1 MAPAGG
7 GPSRHSPPSG
17 STTTTDV
24 LVRHLGSGKYSD
36 VFSVRVGSR
45 RLAMKISYYRDG
57 TLSDVAR
64 RALRGDLDGAAMA
77 RQRDAVCVASA
88 FGRFT
93 SGISRTVSP
102 HFVAVHVSRDCDG
115 LAERLR
121 PVLEARLRTL
131 TEAQRRHNNVSFME
145 RFDAN
150 VTRYLLLQGQLADEV
165 MCGVIFQIL
174 YTLAAL
180 QKLLPG
186 FRHNDLSTN
195 NVLLRYSSSPRL
207 AVYQF
212 ESMQFAVTVPV
223 FVALSDYDFTHV
235 PGHRTLSNERILG
248 GKYPNMTADHNP
260 SYDSHL
266 FLKSVHRCLAK
277 RGGHH
282 PRTRQ
287 FLASLGLRDRDRLD
301 SPIPRLVPCTLLRH
315 AYFDCLRCTR
325 PTVATYRC

>member
-1 MAPAGG
+1 MAT
-7 GPSRHSPPSG
+7 HD
-17 STTTTDV
+17 TV

-36 VFSVRVGSR
+36 VFSVRRGSR

-64 RALRGDLDGAAMA
+64 RAMRGDLDGAAMA

-88 FGRFT
+88 FSRFT
-93 SGISRTVSP
+93 ASISRTVSP

-121 PVLEARLRTL
+121 PVLAARLRTL
-131 TEAQRRHNNVSFME
+131 TEAQRRHNNVSFMD

-150 VTRYLLLQGQLADEV
+150 VTRYLLQGQISDDVL
-165 MCGVIFQIL
+165 CGVIFHIM

-195 NVLLRYSSSPRL
+195 NVLLRYSPPPRP

-212 ESMQFAVTVPV
+212 ESMQFATALPV

-235 PGHRTLSNERILG
+235 PGHPTLSNERILG
-248 GKYPNMTADHNP
+248 GKYPHMTAGYNP
-260 SYDSHL
+260 AYDSHL

-277 RGGHH
+277 RRGEHH
-282 PRTRQ
+282 RVPRTCR
-287 FLASLGLRDRDRLD
+287 FLASLGLHAAADRLD
-301 SPIPRLVPCTLLRH
+301 APVARLVPSTLLRH
-315 AYFDCLRCTR
+315 PYFDSLRCAR
-325 PTVATYRC
+325 PAVAAYRC

>member
-1 MAPAGG
+1 MAPAAG
-7 GPSRHSPPSG
+7 GPSE
-17 STTTTDV
+17 
-24 LVRHLGSGKYSD
+24 LLIRHLGSGKYSD
-36 VFSVRVGSR
+36 VFSVRSGSR

-64 RALRGDLDGAAMA
+64 RALRGDLDGAAAA
-77 RQRDAVCVASA
+77 RQRDAVCVSWAFSA
-88 FGRFT
+88 FT
-93 SGISRTVSP
+93 AGISRSVSP

-121 PVLEARLRTL
+121 PLLAARLRTL

-150 VTRYLLLQGQLADEV
+150 VTRYLLLGDLSDAV
-165 MCGVIFQIL
+165 LCGLIFQIV

-195 NVLLRYSSSPRL
+195 NVLLRYVPQRTV
-207 AVYQF
+207 AYQF
-212 ESMQFAVTVPV
+212 ESHHFAVCLPV
-223 FVALSDYDFTHV
+223 WVAMSDYDFTHV

-248 GKYPNMTADHNP
+248 GKYPQMSASDNP
-260 SYDSHL
+260 SYDTHL

-277 RGGHH
+277 RGDSHA
-282 PRTRQ
+282 PRTRA
-287 FLASLGLRDRDRLD
+287 FLASLALRDQDRLAE
-301 SPIPRLVPCTLLRH
+301 PMPRLVPAALLRH
-315 AYFDCLRCTR
+315 AYFDVLRCAAPR
-325 PTVATYRC
+325 QPHYRA